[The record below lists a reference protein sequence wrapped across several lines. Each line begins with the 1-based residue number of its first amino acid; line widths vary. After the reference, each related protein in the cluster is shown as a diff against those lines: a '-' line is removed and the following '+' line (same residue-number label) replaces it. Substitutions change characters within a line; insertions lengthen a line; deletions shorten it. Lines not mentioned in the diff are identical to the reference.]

1 MSQETEIKSITAK
14 SIEIKLI
21 ESVLEKRKEI
31 LAKAKEEASRILK
44 TAEHECEL
52 IRTQRGRDS
61 NYTDPRIQLL
71 REQIIG
77 ETELEGR
84 KLLMQAREEEI
95 SLVFQR
101 AEQQLKQIV
110 EQQGTNSNYKEI
122 LIKLVIEGILA
133 ISGNTFVVKANQRD
147 ITFLTNIREEI
158 AQKVEPVL
166 GEVKIRFSTNSI
178 ATMGG
183 AIIQN
188 NEGTKIFYNTL
199 ESRLKTVQN
208 RSKAVVAKVIG
219 AL

>member
-1 MSQETEIKSITAK
+1 LSQEAEIKSITAK

-31 LAKAKEEASRILK
+31 IAKAKEEASRIIK
-44 TAEHECEL
+44 TAEQECEL

-61 NYTDPRIQLL
+61 NYTDPTIQLL

-84 KLLMQAREEEI
+84 KLLMQAREDEL
-95 SLVFQR
+95 SLVFQM
-101 AEQQLKQIV
+101 AEQQLKQIA
-110 EQQGTNSNYKEI
+110 EQQGTNSNYKDV

-133 ISGNTFVVKANQRD
+133 IGGNTFVVRANQRD
-147 ITFLTNIREEI
+147 IAFLINMQEEI
-158 AQKVEPVL
+158 VQKVKPVL

-178 ATMGG
+178 ATIGG

-188 NEGTKIFYNTL
+188 DDGTKIFHNTL

>member
-1 MSQETEIKSITAK
+1 MSQEAEVKSITAK

-31 LAKAKEEASRILK
+31 ITKAKEEASRILK
-44 TAEHECEL
+44 TAEQECEL

-61 NYTDPRIQLL
+61 NYTDPTIQLL
-71 REQIIG
+71 REQVIG
-77 ETELEGR
+77 ETELEGK

-95 SLVFQR
+95 SLVFQK
-101 AEQQLKQIV
+101 AEQQLKQIA
-110 EQQGTNSNYKEI
+110 EQQGTNNNYNEI
-122 LIKLVIEGILA
+122 LIQLVIEGILA
-133 ISGNTFVVKANQRD
+133 IGGNTFVVRANQRD
-147 ITFLTNIREEI
+147 ITYLKNMHEEI
-158 AQKVEPVL
+158 VQKVKPVL

-178 ATMGG
+178 TTIGG

-188 NEGTKIFYNTL
+188 DEGTKIFHNTL
-199 ESRLKTVQN
+199 ESRMKTVQN